1 MKKLIPIPT
10 PIQRS
15 LIIPVLRVQTKVGY
29 LVEPEESLMKYEGMI
44 YRPPSEANSLILQVA
59 VGCSYNRCTFC
70 HSFRDKSFRI
80 KSFEEIKE
88 DIDEISPYGP
98 IPRVFLADGDALV
111 IPQKDL
117 VRILSYLKLKIT
129 GLERVGIYANA
140 VDVLKKSADELRELK
155 SLGLGI
161 TYLGLESGNPE
172 VLKRVR
178 KNATVDQMV
187 RAGRRIK
194 EAGILLSITVLLGIG
209 GIELSHAHA
218 EDTGKVLSEMD
229 PDYVGALSLIVVPGT
244 PIDEEIR
251 SGKLVLPSPFELIR
265 ELGTMVANCNFTDC
279 FFASNHASNYLP
291 LRIRMPREKE
301 RALQLIRDVLERSD
315 PALLRP
321 EYMRAL

>member
-1 MKKLIPIPT
+1 MSPISDPCGGALCCA
-10 PIQRS
+10 I
-15 LIIPVLRVQTKVGY
+15 LGVQKET
-29 LVEPEESLMKYEGMI
+29 LMKYEGMI

-70 HSFRDKSFRI
+70 HSFQDKSFRI

-117 VRILSYLKLKIT
+117 VRILSYLKLKIR

-161 TYLGLESGNPE
+161 IYLGLESGNPE
-172 VLKRVR
+172 VLRRIR
-178 KNATVDQMV
+178 KNATAEQMV
-187 RAGRRIK
+187 RAGKRVK
-194 EAGILLSITVLLGIG
+194 EADIQLSITVLLGIG

-218 EDTGKVLSEMD
+218 EDTGKILSEMD
-229 PDYVGALSLIVVPGT
+229 PQYVGALSLIIVPGT
-244 PIDEEIR
+244 PIDEELR
-251 SGKLVLPSPFELIR
+251 SGRLVLPSPFELIR
-265 ELGTMVANCNFTDC
+265 ELGTMVASGNFTDC

-301 RALQLIRDVLERSD
+301 QALRLIREVLERND
-315 PALLRP
+315 PSLLRP